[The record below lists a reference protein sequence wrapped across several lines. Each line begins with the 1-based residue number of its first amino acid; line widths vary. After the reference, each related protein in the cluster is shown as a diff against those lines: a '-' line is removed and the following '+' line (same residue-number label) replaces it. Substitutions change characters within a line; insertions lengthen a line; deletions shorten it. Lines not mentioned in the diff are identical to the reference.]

1 MVKIK
6 GQLFREQTEKICFD
20 VKHRAHI
27 VDIRDAEFNECQKL
41 LTETYE
47 EYFQLIYQTV
57 PAKFTPFSQVLD
69 ALENENEN
77 DDGDDGNGV

>member
-1 MVKIK
+1 MIKIK
-6 GQLFREQTEKICFD
+6 GQLFPEQTEKITFD

-41 LTETYE
+41 LTESFE

-69 ALENENEN
+69 ALYNENN
-77 DDGDDGNGV
+77 DEESE